1 MTVKCVLFFQAEDGI
16 RDIGVT
22 GVQTCAL
29 PILCTHGIARTAPK
43 ARIADSPGLRIGVPV
58 STPKTP
64 TLVIVIVP
72 PDMSA
77 GLVLPARAVSV
88 RSDSARASSASDS
101 RPASLMLGTT
111 RPRGV
116 AAAMPR
122 LT

>member
-1 MTVKCVLFFQAEDGI
+1 M
-16 RDIGVT
+16 
-22 GVQTCAL
+22 
-29 PILCTHGIARTAPK
+29 APK
-43 ARIADSPGLRIGVPV
+43 HRIADSPGLRIGVPV

-77 GLVLPARAVSV
+77 GDVFPARAVSV
-88 RSDSARASSASDS
+88 SSPSAPASSASDI
-101 RPASLMLGTT
+101 RPASLMFGTT

-122 LT
+122 FT

>member
-1 MTVKCVLFFQAEDGI
+1 M
-16 RDIGVT
+16 
-22 GVQTCAL
+22 
-29 PILCTHGIARTAPK
+29 
-43 ARIADSPGLRIGVPV
+43 PV

-72 PDMSA
+72 PAMSA
-77 GLVLPARAVSV
+77 GWVRPSRAVAVSAAIASASC
-88 RSDSARASSASDS
+88 RSDSAS
-101 RPASLMLGTT
+101 ASLMFGTI

>member
-1 MTVKCVLFFQAEDGI
+1 MW
-16 RDIGVT
+16 
-22 GVQTCAL
+22 
-29 PILCTHGIARTAPK
+29 THGWSLIAPT

-64 TLVIVIVP
+64 TLVMVTVP
-72 PDMSA
+72 PAIAA
-77 GLVLPARAVSV
+77 GDVLPSRAVLTSSPRDAASCGSV
-88 RSDSARASSASDS
+88 WAC
-101 RPASLMLGTT
+101 ASLMFGTI